1 MNNKDLGTIIRDYCA
16 KNKMS
21 QKAFGELLGVSQ
33 PTVNDW
39 VGGKTPSKTHEE
51 QIMAILNAAVA
62 EPEEPNIELSLTK
75 RLFEHFSEYEIPVVG
90 KIIAKLRS

>member
-16 KNKMS
+16 KNKIS
-21 QKAFGELLGVSQ
+21 QKAFGDLLGVSQ

-39 VGGKTPSKTHEE
+39 VRGKAPSKTHEE
-51 QIMAILNAAVA
+51 QIMTILNAAVA
-62 EPEEPNIELSLTK
+62 VPEEPNIELSLTK

-90 KIIAKLRS
+90 KIIARLRS